1 MTRQRGVTTVST
13 MSPTTDSPG
22 KLHVSYSTSEQRR
35 MYRELRERTERQQRQ
50 RQQVIERLV
59 QQQRERRLRSFRRPS
74 R

>member
-1 MTRQRGVTTVST
+1 MSRHGGLTTVSGMAPAT
-13 MSPTTDSPG
+13 HTNGTKQG
-22 KLHVSYSTSEQRR
+22 AHSTSEQRR

-50 RQQVIERLV
+50 RQQQVERLV